1 MSLGFQPDIVIIK
14 ADNAATEGIIRTSTM
29 ATGSRPIWNGS
40 VLLAN
45 NITSLDANGFT
56 VGSDIRVNGLNV
68 CGGGGA
74 PCEYYWTAFKAD
86 ANIVVDTYSGDGVA
100 TQAIMG
106 VGFAVDYVMIYGDGN
121 KWPRNRTSFPS
132 TTALGAGA
140 NFRIRN
146 AGENSTSIPSLDAN
160 GFTVGNGNGDQE
172 DANSSGVTYHY
183 IAFNESGGQIK
194 VGSYSGDGANPRD
207 VNGVGFQP
215 AYVLVQSLDDGDQ
228 AYQKSDQMP
237 AAQSL
242 DFLENLIVNRIVG
255 LIPDG
260 FQVSSDA
267 RVNSSG
273 EDYTYIAFASGGGA
287 SNLTAGH
294 YRCWNDDGLE
304 GSGAQPIQATA
315 ITDDTTTSTTD
326 VALAGMSITPGA
338 GDYIAWFSGS
348 VENSSGT
355 DDQLPWC
362 TTRDL
367 GPQLSCT
374 HGSRFP
380 MSIFKRTQRKYVKKA
395 YRVRN
400 WREYEAGLRNR
411 GSLTVWSSLTAGK
424 LVNWDAPRPRRRKP
438 GRQRKY
444 SNHAIETA
452 VTLGMVFHLSSRQ
465 SEGLLRSLFA
475 LMKLD
480 NDVPDHTTIS
490 RRKAKLGKVP
500 FYQDK
505 QKTPLHILI
514 DSSGLAVHAGQLRRA
529 PKSRDYRKLHLCVDE
544 QTGEVVAGEL
554 TSKRARDSSRVASLV
569 GQIDSPI
576 SSARA
581 DTAYDASG
589 VYEAIENHSA
599 HRSPRVLIP
608 PRKGA
613 QLASG
618 PASSRQRNRN
628 IAAQARLGKRK
639 WHTESGYSKRSKVET
654 TFHRYKAIVGSAMR
668 ARGLAAQRVEAR
680 IGCKILNTM
689 TALGM
694 PDSEMIG

>member
-1 MSLGFQPDIVIIK
+1 
-14 ADNAATEGIIRTSTM
+14 
-29 ATGSRPIWNGS
+29 
-40 VLLAN
+40 
-45 NITSLDANGFT
+45 
-56 VGSDIRVNGLNV
+56 
-68 CGGGGA
+68 
-74 PCEYYWTAFKAD
+74 
-86 ANIVVDTYSGDGVA
+86 
-100 TQAIMG
+100 
-106 VGFAVDYVMIYGDGN
+106 
-121 KWPRNRTSFPS
+121 
-132 TTALGAGA
+132 
-140 NFRIRN
+140 
-146 AGENSTSIPSLDAN
+146 
-160 GFTVGNGNGDQE
+160 
-172 DANSSGVTYHY
+172 
-183 IAFNESGGQIK
+183 
-194 VGSYSGDGANPRD
+194 
-207 VNGVGFQP
+207 
-215 AYVLVQSLDDGDQ
+215 
-228 AYQKSDQMP
+228 
-237 AAQSL
+237 
-242 DFLENLIVNRIVG
+242 
-255 LIPDG
+255 
-260 FQVSSDA
+260 
-267 RVNSSG
+267 
-273 EDYTYIAFASGGGA
+273 
-287 SNLTAGH
+287 
-294 YRCWNDDGLE
+294 
-304 GSGAQPIQATA
+304 
-315 ITDDTTTSTTD
+315 
-326 VALAGMSITPGA
+326 
-338 GDYIAWFSGS
+338 
-348 VENSSGT
+348 
-355 DDQLPWC
+355 
-362 TTRDL
+362 
-367 GPQLSCT
+367 
-374 HGSRFP
+374 

-400 WREYEAGLRNR
+400 WREYEASLRNR
-411 GSLTVWSSLTAGK
+411 GSLTVWISLTAGK
-424 LVNWDAPRPRRRKP
+424 LVNWDAPRPRRREP

-505 QKTPLHILI
+505 HKTPLHILI
-514 DSSGLAVHAGQLRRA
+514 DSSGLAAHAGQLRRA
-529 PKSRDYRKLHLCVDE
+529 PNSRDYRKLHLCVDE
-544 QTGEVVAGEL
+544 QSGEVVAGEL

>member
-1 MSLGFQPDIVIIK
+1 
-14 ADNAATEGIIRTSTM
+14 
-29 ATGSRPIWNGS
+29 
-40 VLLAN
+40 
-45 NITSLDANGFT
+45 
-56 VGSDIRVNGLNV
+56 
-68 CGGGGA
+68 
-74 PCEYYWTAFKAD
+74 
-86 ANIVVDTYSGDGVA
+86 
-100 TQAIMG
+100 
-106 VGFAVDYVMIYGDGN
+106 
-121 KWPRNRTSFPS
+121 
-132 TTALGAGA
+132 
-140 NFRIRN
+140 
-146 AGENSTSIPSLDAN
+146 
-160 GFTVGNGNGDQE
+160 
-172 DANSSGVTYHY
+172 
-183 IAFNESGGQIK
+183 
-194 VGSYSGDGANPRD
+194 
-207 VNGVGFQP
+207 
-215 AYVLVQSLDDGDQ
+215 
-228 AYQKSDQMP
+228 
-237 AAQSL
+237 
-242 DFLENLIVNRIVG
+242 
-255 LIPDG
+255 
-260 FQVSSDA
+260 
-267 RVNSSG
+267 
-273 EDYTYIAFASGGGA
+273 
-287 SNLTAGH
+287 
-294 YRCWNDDGLE
+294 
-304 GSGAQPIQATA
+304 
-315 ITDDTTTSTTD
+315 
-326 VALAGMSITPGA
+326 
-338 GDYIAWFSGS
+338 
-348 VENSSGT
+348 
-355 DDQLPWC
+355 
-362 TTRDL
+362 
-367 GPQLSCT
+367 
-374 HGSRFP
+374 

-400 WREYEAGLRNR
+400 WRDYEAGLRNR
-411 GSLTVWSSLTAGK
+411 GSLTVWISLTAGK

-554 TSKRARDSSRVASLV
+554 TSKKARDSSRVASLV

-581 DTAYDASG
+581 DTAYDVSG
-589 VYEAIENHSA
+589 VHEAIENHSA

>member
-1 MSLGFQPDIVIIK
+1 MTHSDRFIYGALILAFAALAATLSADDRPNIVIVL
-14 ADNAATEGIIRTSTM
+14 ADDMGYSDL
-29 ATGSRPIWNGS
+29 GSFGS
-40 VLLAN
+40 EIQTPN
-45 NITSLDANGFT
+45 LDALAQQGVRFT
-56 VGSDIRVNGLNV
+56 Q
-68 CGGGGA
+68 
-74 PCEYYWTAFKAD
+74 F
-86 ANIVVDTYSGDGVA
+86 
-100 TQAIMG
+100 
-106 VGFAVDYVMIYGDGN
+106 
-121 KWPRNRTSFPS
+121 
-132 TTALGAGA
+132 
-140 NFRIRN
+140 
-146 AGENSTSIPSLDAN
+146 
-160 GFTVGNGNGDQE
+160 
-172 DANSSGVTYHY
+172 
-183 IAFNESGGQIK
+183 
-194 VGSYSGDGANPRD
+194 
-207 VNGVGFQP
+207 
-215 AYVLVQSLDDGDQ
+215 
-228 AYQKSDQMP
+228 
-237 AAQSL
+237 
-242 DFLENLIVNRIVG
+242 
-255 LIPDG
+255 
-260 FQVSSDA
+260 
-267 RVNSSG
+267 
-273 EDYTYIAFASGGGA
+273 YTHASC
-287 SNLTAGH
+287 SPTRSML
-294 YRCWNDDGLE
+294 L
-304 GSGAQPIQATA
+304 
-315 ITDDTTTSTTD
+315 
-326 VALAGMSITPGA
+326 
-338 GDYIAWFSGS
+338 
-348 VENSSGT
+348 SGT
-355 DDQLPWC
+355 DTHLNGFGNMDEWTAPNQMGVPGCLGAQLAISVHNCPVL
-362 TTRDL
+362 TD
-367 GPQLSCT
+367 
-374 HGSRFP
+374 SRFP

-400 WREYEAGLRNR
+400 WRDYEAGLRNR
-411 GSLTVWSSLTAGK
+411 GSLTVWISLTAGK

-654 TFHRYKAIVGSAMR
+654 TFHRYKAIVGSAM
-668 ARGLAAQRVEAR
+668 
-680 IGCKILNTM
+680 
-689 TALGM
+689 
-694 PDSEMIG
+694 

>member
-1 MSLGFQPDIVIIK
+1 MKRTMLVVVSMVFLGVAPAALVPTAALAVSAAPAAPAVDETSKKSGAAAELRVDLNTATGEEFTAIGDIV
-14 ADNAATEGIIRTSTM
+14 A
-29 ATGSRPIWNGS
+29 SRIVAYRKKNGS
-40 VLLAN
+40 
-45 NITSLDANGFT
+45 FT
-56 VGSDIRVNGLNV
+56 KVEEVMNV
-68 CGGGGA
+68 KGHRREDVSASAALC
-74 PCEYYWTAFKAD
+74 
-86 ANIVVDTYSGDGVA
+86 
-100 TQAIMG
+100 
-106 VGFAVDYVMIYGDGN
+106 
-121 KWPRNRTSFPS
+121 
-132 TTALGAGA
+132 LGAQLA
-140 NFRIRN
+140 ISVHNC
-146 AGENSTSIPSLDAN
+146 P
-160 GFTVGNGNGDQE
+160 
-172 DANSSGVTYHY
+172 
-183 IAFNESGGQIK
+183 
-194 VGSYSGDGANPRD
+194 
-207 VNGVGFQP
+207 
-215 AYVLVQSLDDGDQ
+215 VL
-228 AYQKSDQMP
+228 A
-237 AAQSL
+237 
-242 DFLENLIVNRIVG
+242 
-255 LIPDG
+255 
-260 FQVSSDA
+260 
-267 RVNSSG
+267 
-273 EDYTYIAFASGGGA
+273 
-287 SNLTAGH
+287 
-294 YRCWNDDGLE
+294 
-304 GSGAQPIQATA
+304 
-315 ITDDTTTSTTD
+315 DT
-326 VALAGMSITPGA
+326 
-338 GDYIAWFSGS
+338 
-348 VENSSGT
+348 
-355 DDQLPWC
+355 
-362 TTRDL
+362 
-367 GPQLSCT
+367 
-374 HGSRFP
+374 RFP

-411 GSLTVWSSLTAGK
+411 GSLTVWISLTAGK

-480 NDVPDHTTIS
+480 NDVPDHTTTS
-490 RRKAKLGKVP
+490 RRLGKVP
-500 FYQDK
+500 FDQVK

-529 PKSRDYRKLHLCVDE
+529 QKSRDYRKLHLCVDE
-544 QTGEVVAGEL
+544 QSSEVVAGEL

-613 QLASG
+613 LLASG

-668 ARGLAAQRVEAR
+668 ARGLAAQRGEAR

-694 PDSEMIG
+694 PDTEMIG